1 MACNMQHGKRNM
13 QSRCSLPFCLRVEIV
28 PPEKAKK
35 QELGLKL
42 TFNVVNLAGATKH
55 HSAVKEGS
63 FAQARR
69 CQHIATQSRGKCENG
84 VLSVG
89 TGTQCSWRYS
99 AQHPVGST
107 ARSAGGLEGSRR
119 LDSVRSY
126 HPPQPRSTRCKVGAK
141 SQLQYDRFQHDGRR
155 VGCK

>member
-1 MACNMQHGKRNM
+1 MACNTQHGKRNM

-69 CQHIATQSRGKCENG
+69 CQHIATQSRGNAKAG
-84 VLSVG
+84 
-89 TGTQCSWRYS
+89 YS
-99 AQHPVGST
+99 QWVR
-107 ARSAGGLEGSRR
+107 ARSAVGTTL
-119 LDSVRSY
+119 L
-126 HPPQPRSTRCKVGAK
+126 STQWAV
-141 SQLQYDRFQHDGRR
+141 QHAGRADWKAR
-155 VGCK
+155 AG